1 MFDALFQALFSY
13 RPVVFQQGQFRFDVS
28 GASLAAALLLPS
40 LPLWL
45 SSPTGGSRWRKRS
58 CATRSS

>member
-28 GASLAAALLLPS
+28 GASFFAALVVAVIAYVAMNY
-40 LPLWL
+40 
-45 SSPTGGSRWRKRS
+45 RVR
-58 CATRSS
+58 